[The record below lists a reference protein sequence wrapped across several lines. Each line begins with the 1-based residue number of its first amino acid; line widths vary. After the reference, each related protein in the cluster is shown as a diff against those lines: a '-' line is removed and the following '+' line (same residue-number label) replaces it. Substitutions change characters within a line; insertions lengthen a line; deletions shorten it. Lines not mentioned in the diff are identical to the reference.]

1 MIDTMLKLIPLPQ
14 LDMEAQEHLLI
25 LQLSLLLNSLLMWE
39 QMKEIYISMSIFIHS
54 QCYGLNAEPVP
65 SQQLLTMVNNITLS
79 QLTSQLYTLVFS
91 VVVILPVTQQLTH
104 YQNMDINITNIT
116 TPSPYMFNPL
126 NTLEMKS

>member
-14 LDMEAQEHLLI
+14 LDMEAQEQLLI
-25 LQLSLLLNSLLMWE
+25 LQLSLLLNLLLMWE

-54 QCYGLNAEPVP
+54 QCYGLNAELVP

-91 VVVILPVTQQLTH
+91 VAVILPVTQQLTH

-126 NTLEMKS
+126 NTLETKS